1 MIGLADI
8 SGGRAMRK
16 WAGAALMLGMFTG
29 QALAVPPSDAQ
40 VRQLFNMVHMNQV
53 FSQMSTQMAEVMHQ
67 ALPCV
72 PASYWQGFLD
82 TRSTDELMN
91 RMLPIYQRHFTA
103 EEFDGVLKFYSSPI
117 GQKML
122 AEMPTAMAEGMQ
134 IGKQWGQ
141 QRAQQMAQELQLQ
154 GTLDAHGRCPAS
166 PSAGAAALGA
176 GAGH

>member
-40 VRQLFNMVHMNQV
+40 VRQLFNTMHMNQM
-53 FSQMSTQMAEVMHQ
+53 FSPQMAEMMNQ
-67 ALPCV
+67 AVPCV
-72 PASYWQGFLD
+72 PLSYWQGFLD
-82 TRSTDELMN
+82 ARNADEVMKL
-91 RMLPIYQRHFTA
+91 MLPVYKRHFTA
-103 EEFDGVLKFYSSPI
+103 EEFDGLLKFYGSPT

-122 AEMPTAMAEGMQ
+122 AEMPMTMAESMQ

-141 QRAQQMAQELQLQ
+141 QRGQQMVQELQQQ

-176 GAGH
+176 GAVH